1 MKAFKRVLA
10 GAVALSSALSIAA
23 CGNSSS
29 SDSSSMPEKE
39 LKEDQQQIVQRL
51 ADSITEPRKLDNTT
65 IKWFSHWDINPTE
78 SEDKDI
84 GVDLALFKTKYDGK
98 IEWMQTTWDNY
109 FDDLA
114 KNVMANSSPDFIGA
128 DDMNVFPKCA
138 IKEMIEPIEGYIDFS
153 TELWAPMKTAADK
166 FIFDGKHYVGVV
178 RVDPSYIWIYNKK
191 VIDEIGMDDP
201 AELYKQG
208 KWNWDTMCEMCIDFT
223 NAEEDKYALDGWYYE
238 NALLESTGMP
248 LIDMKDGEIVNNLKA
263 PELAK
268 AEDMMYNL
276 QKNEVVYPKDQ
287 HDWKVRGDVFGTGL
301 ASGLTLFYPIGFW
314 GIENA
319 PSSTEP
325 YGNIADG
332 EVMFVPV
339 PCAADSDKQYIP
351 SRIHAFCLAK
361 GCSNPEGVAAWLDC
375 TRYAEIDEAAHQI
388 TLDQLAEDYGWTQE
402 MLDMRDE
409 IYKMAAEAPVFEF
422 AQGVSQDISNLTDNI
437 IKGTMNPAATNT
449 WTELVEE
456 NQNALE
462 YYIKKEQDS
471 IKK

>member
-1 MKAFKRVLA
+1 MKKIKRVLA
-10 GAVALSSALSIAA
+10 AVVAMSSALSIAA

-51 ADSITEPRKLDNTT
+51 ADSITEPRKLENNT

-98 IEWMQTTWDNY
+98 IDWMQTTWNTY

-114 KNVMANSSPDFIGA
+114 KNVMANTSPDFIGA
-128 DDMNVFPKCA
+128 DDMNIFPKCA
-138 IKEMIEPIEGYIDFS
+138 IHEMIEPIDDHIDFS
-153 TELWAPMKTAADK
+153 TPLWSDMKTAADK
-166 FIFDGKHYVGVV
+166 FVFDGKHYVAVI

-191 VIDEIGMDDP
+191 QIEDIGMDQP
-201 AELYKQG
+201 ADLWKEG
-208 KWNWDTMCEMCIDFT
+208 KWNWETMSEMCIDFT
-223 NAEEDKYALDGWYYE
+223 DAEKDMYALDGWYYE

-248 LIDMKDGEIVNNLKA
+248 LIDMVDGKIVNNIRA
-263 PELAK
+263 PELEK
-268 AEDMMYNL
+268 AEKMMYEL

-287 HDWKVRGDVFGTGL
+287 HDWKVRGDVFGDGL

-319 PSSTEP
+319 PSSTAP
-325 YGNIADG
+325 YGNIADD

-339 PCAADSDKQYIP
+339 PCASDSDKQYIP
-351 SRIHAFCLAK
+351 SRVHAFCLAK
-361 GCSNPEGVAAWLDC
+361 NSSNPEGVAAYLDC
-375 TRYAEIDEAAHQI
+375 CRYAELDDAAHQI
-388 TLDQLAEDYGWTQE
+388 TLDQLQEDYGWTDE
-402 MLDMRDE
+402 MIEMRDE

-422 AQGVSQDISNLTDNI
+422 AQGVSTDISNLTDNI
-437 IKGTMNPAATNT
+437 IKGTMNPAETHT

-456 NQNALE
+456 NEKALE
-462 YYIKKEQDS
+462 YYINKEQES
-471 IKK
+471 IK

>member
-1 MKAFKRVLA
+1 MKAFKRA
-10 GAVALSSALSIAA
+10 AAAIVALSSALSIAA

-29 SDSSSMPEKE
+29 SDSSSMPEKV
-39 LKEDQQQIVQRL
+39 LKEDQQQIVERL
-51 ADSITEPRKLDNTT
+51 SSSIKNPRKLDNST

-78 SEDKDI
+78 SADKEI
-84 GVDLALFKTKYDGK
+84 GVDLALFKTAYNGK
-98 IEWMQTTWDNY
+98 IEWMQTTWENY

-138 IKEMIEPIEGYIDFS
+138 IKDMIEPIDDHIDFS
-153 TELWAPMKTAADK
+153 DPLWSDMKTASDK
-166 FIFDGKHYVGVV
+166 FTFGGKHYVAVV
-178 RVDPSYIWIYNKK
+178 RVDPSYIWVYNKK
-191 VIDEIGMDDP
+191 IIDDIGMDQP
-201 AELYKQG
+201 ADLYKQG
-208 KWNWDTMCEMCIDFT
+208 KWNWDTMCEMCTDFT
-223 NAEEDKYALDGWYYE
+223 DAEKDMYALDGWYYE

-248 LIDMKDGEIVNNLKA
+248 LVDMQDGKIVNNIKA

-268 AEDMMYNL
+268 AEEMMYNL

-351 SRIHAFCLAK
+351 SRVHAFCIAK
-361 GCSNPEGVAAWLDC
+361 GAKNPEGVAAWLDC

-388 TLDQLAEDYGWTQE
+388 TLDQLAEDYGWTEE
-402 MLDMRDE
+402 MLEMRDE

-437 IKGTMNPAATNT
+437 IKGTMNPSGTHT

-456 NQNALE
+456 NEKALD
-462 YYIKKEQDS
+462 YYITKEQES
-471 IKK
+471 IK

>member
-287 HDWKVRGDVFGTGL
+287 HDWKVRGDVFGEGIG
-301 ASGLTLFYPIGFW
+301 SGLTLFYPIGLW
-314 GIENA
+314 AIEDA
-319 PSSTEP
+319 PSVTKP
-325 YGNIADG
+325 YGDLASGD
-332 EVMFVPV
+332 VMFVPV
-339 PCAADSDKQYIP
+339 PCSADSDAQYVP
-351 SRIHAFCLAK
+351 SRIHGFCICKNAP
-361 GCSNPEGVAAWLDC
+361 NPEGVAAFLDC
-375 TRYAEIDEAAHQI
+375 TRLAETDEAAHKI
-388 TLDQLAEDYGWTQE
+388 TLEQYQNDYGWTDE
-402 MLDMRDE
+402 MMDIIDE
-409 IYKMAAEAPVFEF
+409 KYPHLKDSLPTYTR
-422 AQGVSQDISNLTDNI
+422 N
-437 IKGTMNPAATNT
+437 KG
-449 WTELVEE
+449 E
-456 NQNALE
+456 
-462 YYIKKEQDS
+462 
-471 IKK
+471 